1 METINNIIYELNGN
15 AKTKALAKRI
25 ELARIND
32 EQRWRKAIADTRKST
47 AERMMEN
54 IELTE
59 KTRCASCIAR
69 SNLIT
74 IRALCQKIGMKY
86 DPSQKKYHTP
96 EIQTINRC
104 FRLACEALR
113 KDSDNENE

>member
-1 METINNIIYELNGN
+1 MGTINSIIYELNGN

-25 ELARIND
+25 ELAIIND
-32 EQRWRKAIADTRKST
+32 EQRHRRNIADTRRI
-47 AERMMEN
+47 A
-54 IELTE
+54 IEMANKNLE
-59 KTRCASCIAR
+59 LRDKARCRDCIAR

-74 IRALCQKIGMKY
+74 IKALCQKVGMKY

-104 FRLACEALR
+104 FRLACEALG
-113 KDSDNENE
+113 KENENEND